1 MAGDSWR
8 DLAENAEP
16 NAPGQ
21 WGGAGWWGGVAGSKV
36 RGTDGV
42 RPGTKATAPLARSK
56 SELKGQR
63 GLDLLGGTES

>member
-8 DLAENAEP
+8 NLAQNAEP

-21 WGGAGWWGGVAGSKV
+21 WGGAGRWGVARSKI
-36 RGTDGV
+36 RGTDRV
-42 RPGTKATAPLARSK
+42 RPGIKATVPMARSK

-63 GLDLLGGTES
+63 GLDLLGGAER

>member
-1 MAGDSWR
+1 MLQDSG
-8 DLAENAEP
+8 E
-16 NAPGQ
+16 GQ
-21 WGGAGWWGGVAGSKV
+21 DGWGVAGSKV

-42 RPGTKATAPLARSK
+42 RPGTKATVPLARSK